1 MTKTLNDDMYKQC
14 GSLGSA
20 SCMCLGTE
28 RRVVRSRGRRDV
40 GRRRRARRG
49 TRARFCVCPRA
60 RSCVSRARSSFG
72 RVFAKRNDDD
82 DDVNQPAVHSMSS
95 GKVTKSA
102 VEIARK
108 AAEIFGHHVGNG
120 LPSGRKVLRKAM
132 IGDKLVEYY
141 PRSLVKMDPLMTDPD
156 DTRRKVKLE
165 RLRRRGKGAP
175 KKGEGKRATKGK

>member
-1 MTKTLNDDMYKQC
+1 
-14 GSLGSA
+14 
-20 SCMCLGTE
+20 
-28 RRVVRSRGRRDV
+28 
-40 GRRRRARRG
+40 
-49 TRARFCVCPRA
+49 
-60 RSCVSRARSSFG
+60 
-72 RVFAKRNDDD
+72 
-82 DDVNQPAVHSMSS
+82 MSS

-141 PRSLVKMDPLMTDPD
+141 PRSLVKMDPLMVDPD